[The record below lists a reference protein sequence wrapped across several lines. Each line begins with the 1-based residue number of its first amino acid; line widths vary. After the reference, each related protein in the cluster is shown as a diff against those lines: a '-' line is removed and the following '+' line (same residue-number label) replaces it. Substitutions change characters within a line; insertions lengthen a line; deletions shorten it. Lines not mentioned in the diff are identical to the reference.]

1 MRRSTGRLT
10 AAGVAI
16 AIGTA
21 FVAATLLVGNIITST
36 TYDQVSAQ
44 YADADLV
51 VSDENRSMTQA
62 DLDAVRATGGVAA
75 ADGLNDAYTELNHGG
90 RSIYQSLVARA
101 SDPRLSPLVLAD
113 GTWPAGT
120 ADIALPTDVAER
132 LDLAVGDTVSSTR
145 WVTDDEPTVEPDGT
159 EYYDN
164 REVTEDLTVSGL
176 VDDPYQAYALSG
188 GMGVI
193 TAEAMA
199 QRLADEQEPGAAET
213 EAFATIVVALD
224 QPGDKAALEAARDA
238 LTEAVPAA
246 TGVQTTHEYAQGVV
260 AEMSGGQNIL
270 FLVFVLGFATV
281 ALVVAGLVIANTFQV
296 LVAQRSRTLALLRCI
311 GADTGQ
317 LYRSVL
323 LEAAVLGLLASLAG
337 VLLGAL
343 LVQAGL
349 LIVPAFDLSVP
360 LPETITLSLP
370 VVLVPLTVG
379 VLVTLVAAL
388 APARA
393 ASRTAPLAA
402 LRPTDAPTL
411 RGTGKFRAV
420 VAGLA
425 TFGGLAVMAAGVAAG
440 AAGQV
445 EIGVLATVL
454 GGSLSFVGIV
464 VGAVFW
470 LPKVAGG
477 LGRLVGSAGPA
488 ARLAAANT
496 QRNPRRTAATATAL
510 LIGVT
515 LVSMMTT
522 GAASARAT
530 MDDEFDAQYPVDL
543 EVASTSYDDAGNPL
557 TLPGAVSEAVR
568 DVDGVRAVAEVTVST
583 ADVAGTD
590 GSVLPVV
597 AATPEAL
604 SSVLNTPDDI
614 ASLRSGTLLLPDG
627 VAEDYGVEGLE
638 TITLTGP
645 AGEVTLDVVSSDLR
659 TSSAYLTPL
668 DLAGFTPDVGPNSLW
683 AGVADGSDPADTLA
697 RVQDAVATTDEVVE
711 VTGAVVQRD
720 SFQQVIDV
728 ILGIVV
734 GLLAVAV
741 VIALIGVA
749 NTLSLSVIERTR
761 ENAMLRAI
769 GLSKDQLRTTLAIEG
784 MLIAGVGA
792 ALGVVLG
799 LVYGWAGATAALS
812 TLGTVPFV
820 VPWLDVAVMLGVAL
834 VAGLVA
840 SVVPARAAVRTRPV
854 AALAAE

>member
-1 MRRSTGRLT
+1 
-10 AAGVAI
+10 
-16 AIGTA
+16 
-21 FVAATLLVGNIITST
+21 
-36 TYDQVSAQ
+36 
-44 YADADLV
+44 
-51 VSDENRSMTQA
+51 MTPH
-62 DLDAVRATGGVAA
+62 
-75 ADGLNDAYTELNHGG
+75 EH
-90 RSIYQSLVARA
+90 
-101 SDPRLSPLVLAD
+101 
-113 GTWPAGT
+113 
-120 ADIALPTDVAER
+120 AE
-132 LDLAVGDTVSSTR
+132 
-145 WVTDDEPTVEPDGT
+145 
-159 EYYDN
+159 
-164 REVTEDLTVSGL
+164 
-176 VDDPYQAYALSG
+176 
-188 GMGVI
+188 
-193 TAEAMA
+193 
-199 QRLADEQEPGAAET
+199 
-213 EAFATIVVALD
+213 
-224 QPGDKAALEAARDA
+224 
-238 LTEAVPAA
+238 
-246 TGVQTTHEYAQGVV
+246 GVV
-260 AEMSGGQNIL
+260 ADMSGGQNII

-323 LEAAVLGLLASLAG
+323 LEAAVLGALASLAG

-349 LIVPAFDLSVP
+349 LIVPAFDLGVP
-360 LPETITLSLP
+360 LPDLITLSP
-370 VVLVPLTVG
+370 AVVLVPLAVG

-402 LRPTDAPTL
+402 LRPSDAPTL
-411 RGTGKFRAV
+411 RGAGRFRAV

-425 TFGGLAVMAAGVAAG
+425 TFGGLAVMAGGVAFG
-440 AAGQV
+440 MAGQADV
-445 EIGVLATVL
+445 GVLAAVF
-454 GGSLSFVGIV
+454 GGSVSFVGVV

-470 LPKVAGG
+470 LPRVAGG

-522 GAASARAT
+522 GAASARLT
-530 MDDEFDAQYPVDL
+530 MDDELDAQYPVDL
-543 EVASTSYDDAGNPL
+543 QVAATSTDDAGNPVV
-557 TLPGAVSEAVR
+557 LPGAVTDAVR
-568 DVDGVRAVAEVTVST
+568 DVDGLRAVAEVTTLT
-583 ADVAGTD
+583 ADVAD
-590 GSVLPVV
+590 EAESVLPVV
-597 AATPEAL
+597 AATPEDL
-604 SSVLNTPDDI
+604 SSVLSTPEDVAD
-614 ASLRSGTLLLPDG
+614 LRSGTLLLPDR
-627 VAEDYGVEGLE
+627 VAEDYGLTGLD

-659 TSSAYLTPL
+659 TYNAYLTPL
-668 DLAGFTPDVGPNSLW
+668 DLAGFSTNLGPNTLW
-683 AGVADGSDPADTLA
+683 AGISEGSDPAGTLA
-697 RVQDAVATTDEVVE
+697 DVQDAVSATEEPVE
-711 VTGAVVQRD
+711 VTGAAVERQ
-720 SFQQVIDV
+720 SYQQVIDV
-728 ILGIVV
+728 ILGFVV

-769 GLSKDQLRTTLAIEG
+769 GLSTGQLRGTLAIEG

-792 ALGVVLG
+792 VLGVVLG
-799 LVYGWAGATAALS
+799 LVYGWAGAMAALGS
-812 TLGTVPFV
+812 LGSVPFV
-820 VPWLDVAVMLGVAL
+820 VPWVDVAVMLGVAL